1 MDTEQVQRNQR
12 EDGPGE
18 EGLFDVEEFVAPGAP
33 IVRSS
38 TPRLHAL
45 GLYTSSEDRPQAEAA
60 QPLEHEALSAFP
72 MEAPSAPPLPEEIGE
87 PESDVLHT
95 VVEVTPLPLA
105 GGSEPSEEESSEF
118 FWLFEY
124 ALEMD
129 VSVLNSPQRLD
140 GQALLYGPAVLKGFE
155 LTFDVVS
162 SRNGPVTATILPSR
176 SRGAE
181 VWGVLYRIPR
191 RLVEQLDSE
200 PGLLDKIHA
209 AVPPDG
215 LFERTRIIV
224 HEAYRARD
232 VRCITYIASAL
243 ARNQFHLLPRDRQV
257 VDASYM
263 QHLLESARKVKM
275 PEAYLSELTARSAS
289 HEDEDVDIQRE
300 VPGSKVEQNTEPLP
314 ALKDEKLVSPSAS
327 TVQLIR
333 PTSHLNVG
341 MFCFALYLVLTLL
354 AVFSLAVVQGSGVG
368 SGLFTVNFTPLG
380 IPWFVLVYGLIG
392 GCLSCIVALGRQ
404 YATRLPNFVLMTWYT
419 RPYFGVVLAGLVYLL
434 LNSGLF
440 TLSGSVEQHA
450 MLFSLLAVL
459 AGACEGWLFFR
470 RM

>member
-1 MDTEQVQRNQR
+1 MDTEQVQRNQQENR
-12 EDGPGE
+12 SGAQ
-18 EGLFDVEEFVAPGAP
+18 GLFNAEEFVAPGAP

-38 TPRLHAL
+38 TPRPHTF
-45 GLYTSSEDRPQAEAA
+45 GLRVSNEGQPQAEEA
-60 QPLEHEALSAFP
+60 QPLEREALSAFP

-87 PESDVLHT
+87 TESDALQA
-95 VVEVTPLPLA
+95 VEVTPLPLE
-105 GGSEPSEEESSEF
+105 GRSEPSNEESSEF

-129 VSVLNSPQRLD
+129 ISVLNSPQRLD
-140 GQALLYGPAVLKGFE
+140 GQALLYGPAVLKGYE
-155 LTFDVVS
+155 IIFDVIS
-162 SRNGPVTATILPSR
+162 SHNGPVAATISPSR
-176 SRGAE
+176 NRGAE

-191 RLVEQLDSE
+191 RLVEQLDTE
-200 PGLLDKIHA
+200 PALLDKIHA

-232 VRCITYIASAL
+232 VRCITYIASAV

-263 QHLLESARKVKM
+263 QRLLESARKLKL
-275 PEAYLSELTARSAS
+275 PEAYLSELTALSAS
-289 HEDEDVDIQRE
+289 HEDEDVHIQHE

-314 ALKDEKLVSPSAS
+314 ALKGEKPAPPPAS
-327 TVQLIR
+327 TVQLI
-333 PTSHLNVG
+333 PSTSHLNFG
-341 MFCFALYLVLTLL
+341 MVLFALYLVLTLI
-354 AVFSLAVVQGSGVG
+354 AVFSLAVIQGSGVG
-368 SGLFTVNFTPLG
+368 SGLFTTNFTPLG

-404 YATRLPNFVLMTWYT
+404 YTTRLPNFVLITWYT
-419 RPYFGVVLAGLVYLL
+419 RPYFGVILAALVYLL

-440 TLSGSVEQHA
+440 TLSGSAEQHT

-470 RM
+470 RI

>member
-12 EDGPGE
+12 ENGSGKQ
-18 EGLFDVEEFVAPGAP
+18 GLFDVEEFVAPGAP

-45 GLYTSSEDRPQAEAA
+45 GLYTSSEDRPQTEEA
-60 QPLEHEALSAFP
+60 QPLEREALSAFP

-87 PESDVLHT
+87 PESDVLQT

-105 GGSEPSEEESSEF
+105 GGTEPSEEESSEF

-140 GQALLYGPAVLKGFE
+140 GQALLYGPAVLKGYEF
-155 LTFDVVS
+155 TIDVVS

-176 SRGAE
+176 RRGAE

-191 RLVEQLDSE
+191 RLVEQLDTE
-200 PGLLDKIHA
+200 PALLDKVHA

-224 HEAYRARD
+224 HETYRARD

-257 VDASYM
+257 IDASYM
-263 QHLLESARKVKM
+263 QRLLESARKLKL
-275 PEAYLSELTARSAS
+275 PEAYLSQLAALSAAQGV
-289 HEDEDVDIQRE
+289 EDVDIQRE
-300 VPGSKVEQNTEPLP
+300 VPGSKVEQNTEPLA
-314 ALKDEKLVSPSAS
+314 ALKEEKPRAS

-333 PTSHLNVG
+333 PASQLNVG

-354 AVFSLAVVQGSGVG
+354 AVFALAVVQGSGVG

-404 YATRLPNFVLMTWYT
+404 YATRLPNFVLITWYT

-434 LNSGLF
+434 LNSGLL
-440 TLSGSVEQHA
+440 TLSGSAEQHA

-470 RM
+470 RI